1 MKIKLQAR
9 NSSSGEADAE
19 KQFPQELDKIT
30 IGRHPDSFIHLNSA
44 HISKEHAII
53 VRDGS
58 SYFLIDRSTNGTL
71 LNGIRIERD
80 KRTPIKPGDL
90 ISIAEYQI
98 SVTGEGMPVKTVAT
112 PTAQVPSRPVQA
124 PVSDYSAY
132 DEAFEEEEEMLSTYA
147 PTSFEDVI
155 KTIDPGD
162 EASYLVFVGGE
173 RDGQRIELR
182 GSTSEI
188 FIGRGQNCQVRIQ
201 HPAIAQ
207 THAKVRMD
215 WAGITVYDL
224 NTQGGSGVFINGVR
238 ITSSRKLH
246 NGDEIS
252 FGVPVSVGGVKLILY
267 DRHSLSSE
275 NLMGLPP
282 PITSLEPEKKT
293 VAQPEPSQ
301 TPKSVTPENSKP
313 PEPSKPPETE
323 QAAPAAEQE
332 PEVASA
338 SVLALLD
345 LNRQIYAGIT
355 LREAIVIT
363 ALLLVILIFCMIAF
377 SFLGI

>member
-1 MKIKLQAR
+1 MKIKLQAK
-9 NSSSGEADAE
+9 NSSSGQADAE
-19 KQFPQELDKIT
+19 KVFPQELDKVS

-58 SYFLIDRSTNGTL
+58 SYFLVDRSTNGTL

-80 KRTPIKPGDL
+80 KRTPVKPGDL

-98 SVTGEGMPVKTVAT
+98 SVMAEDVPAKTVA
-112 PTAQVPSRPVQA
+112 AQMPPRQPVH
-124 PVSDYSAY
+124 DYNAEPFE
-132 DEAFEEEEEMLSTYA
+132 DEEELLSTYA
-147 PTSFEDVI
+147 PTRFEDVI
-155 KTIDPGD
+155 KTIDPG
-162 EASYLVFVGGE
+162 EEVSYLVFVGGE

-182 GSTSEI
+182 GSTTEV
-188 FIGRGQNCQVRIQ
+188 FIGRGQNCHVRIQ

-207 THAKVRMD
+207 MHAKVRMD

-282 PITSLEPEKKT
+282 PITSIEPEEKPE
-293 VAQPEPSQ
+293 AQPEPKSQTPSQ
-301 TPKSVTPENSKP
+301 TPKSATPDTP
-313 PEPSKPPETE
+313 PEPAEPPSEE
-323 QAAPAAEQE
+323 EAEKAP
-332 PEVASA
+332 
-338 SVLALLD
+338 VLALLD

-355 LREAIVIT
+355 LREAIVI
-363 ALLLVILIFCMIAF
+363 AVLLVVILIFCMIAF

>member
-1 MKIKLQAR
+1 MKIKLQAK
-9 NSSSGEADAE
+9 NSSSGQADAE
-19 KQFPQELDKIT
+19 KVFPQELDKVS

-53 VRDGS
+53 VRDGN
-58 SYFLIDRSTNGTL
+58 SYFLVDRSTNGTL

-80 KRTPIKPGDL
+80 KRTPVKPGDL

-98 SVTGEGMPVKTVAT
+98 SVTGEDIVKTVA
-112 PTAQVPSRPVQA
+112 A
-124 PVSDYSAY
+124 PQRQPAPDYAEPFE
-132 DEAFEEEEEMLSTYA
+132 DEEELLSTYA

-182 GSTSEI
+182 GSAAEI

-207 THAKVRMD
+207 MHAKVRMD

-282 PITSLEPEKKT
+282 PITSIEPEEKP
-293 VAQPEPSQ
+293 VAQPEPKSQ
-301 TPKSVTPENSKP
+301 TPSQKPESVTPEAS
-313 PEPSKPPETE
+313 PEPAE
-323 QAAPAAEQE
+323 PAAEEEAEQA
-332 PEVASA
+332 P
-338 SVLALLD
+338 VLALLD

-355 LREAIVIT
+355 LREAIVIA
-363 ALLLVILIFCMIAF
+363 ALLVVILIFCMIAF

>member
-19 KQFPQELDKIT
+19 KLFPQELDKVS

-44 HISKEHAII
+44 HISKEHAVI

-58 SYFLIDRSTNGTL
+58 NYFLIDRSTNGTL
-71 LNGIRIERD
+71 LNGIRVERD

-98 SVTGEGMPVKTVAT
+98 SITGESAPVKTVAAQMSQGAT
-112 PTAQVPSRPVQA
+112 P
-124 PVSDYSAY
+124 DYSVY
-132 DEAFEEEEEMLSTYA
+132 DEHFEDDEEILSSYA

-155 KTIDPGD
+155 KTIDPGE

-182 GSTSEI
+182 GSTSEV

-207 THAKVRMD
+207 IHAKVRMD
-215 WAGITVYDL
+215 WAGITVYDM
-224 NTQGGSGVFINGVR
+224 NAQGGGSGVFINGVR

-282 PITSLEPEKKT
+282 PITSVEPEEKT
-293 VAQPEPSQ
+293 VAQPEQTSQ
-301 TPKSVTPENSKP
+301 TPQSAT
-313 PEPSKPPETE
+313 PEPSKPPEPE
-323 QAAPAAEQE
+323 PAPAPEDE
-332 PEVASA
+332 PQPLPASA
-338 SVLALLD
+338 LALLD

-355 LREAIVIT
+355 LREAIIIA